1 MSFFA
6 ATIAELAHGEK
17 SYTHSLN
24 HSPRLFDASGSEA
37 CTSEKIEHVSSVTC
51 ECNWLYTAANTFALK
66 ISCTYV
72 SKTVNTQNF
81 LVNLTWRQ
89 IVSIWLVLLEHCEC
103 LTVEPEQ
110 IEPVMHLSIDSL
122 YQRLQSQHPTLSS
135 ASASC
140 GKMLCWMESS
150 AEQPTT
156 AAIS

>member
-1 MSFFA
+1 MQASGWCCMRSTLQLLLMFSFVAPPGECYYNTLLCCNDYFSLSSVVSRGFSALCVYSKFGHHPHPLGYLCVKCRFFA

-51 ECNWLYTAANTFALK
+51 ECNWLYTVANTFALK

-81 LVNLTWRQ
+81 LVNLT
-89 IVSIWLVLLEHCEC
+89 
-103 LTVEPEQ
+103 
-110 IEPVMHLSIDSL
+110 
-122 YQRLQSQHPTLSS
+122 
-135 ASASC
+135 
-140 GKMLCWMESS
+140 
-150 AEQPTT
+150 
-156 AAIS
+156 